1 MRAEA
6 LFLFR
11 SKRTRKTGSP
21 PLAVALLL
29 GPDPEKQRF
38 SILHCGKAFLVFDG
52 KIPFCHALPGSAA
65 VLLQIHADR
74 NGSKSAGSVFPRM
87 RNIKTDLRMPRQV
100 RFSVRIP
107 FDRYLFSIQPILFLH
122 SHPEQLPSALRE
134 FPFQLFFFVLRLCNF
149 FQINYRLLHP
159 ASPSS

>member
-38 SILHCGKAFLVFDG
+38 SILRCSKAFLVFGG

-65 VLLQIHADR
+65 VLLQI
-74 NGSKSAGSVFPRM
+74 
-87 RNIKTDLRMPRQV
+87 MPIGMEAKAQAAY
-100 RFSVRIP
+100 S
-107 FDRYLFSIQPILFLH
+107 
-122 SHPEQLPSALRE
+122 PE
-134 FPFQLFFFVLRLCNF
+134 
-149 FQINYRLLHP
+149 
-159 ASPSS
+159 